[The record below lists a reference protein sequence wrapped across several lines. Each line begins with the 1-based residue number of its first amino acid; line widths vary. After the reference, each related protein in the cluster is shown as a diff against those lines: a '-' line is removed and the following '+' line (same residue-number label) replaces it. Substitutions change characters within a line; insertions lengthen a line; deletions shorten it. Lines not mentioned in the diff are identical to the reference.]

1 MNSRLLQVLAAVLVI
16 AALVAGYM
24 GYQTTSAAQQALEEA
39 KRAAAG
45 AGNAEGQAAVIVLSR
60 PVTKFTTLTAAD
72 LAVDYLKVSPPGTFQ
87 KIEQV
92 VGSTTQIALP
102 SGTIVLPEHFSPG
115 GKVARLLRPGERAVA
130 IAVND
135 VVGGGGFVQPGD
147 MVDILLFLEKQDSR
161 RDSAQIILKSV
172 RVLSFGENLIDVS
185 ASEKTDK
192 DDKDKKQERERSAK
206 TAVLAIAETDVTRL
220 MLASTLGELR
230 LAIVPTE
237 EMHLAINPQPAEAGA
252 DGMKL
257 NAMLPKVELISSVAK
272 PASAVPSQRFFLTDS
287 ALQTASM
294 SSPVKSAHRSSRP
307 ASSTTVVAQQVIIIR
322 GLSTEAT
329 KK

>member
-1 MNSRLLQVLAAVLVI
+1 MNSRLLQLLA
-16 AALVAGYM
+16 AALVVAALIAGYM

-39 KRAAAG
+39 KRATAG
-45 AGNAEGQAAVIVLSR
+45 AGSAEGQAPVVVMSR

-92 VGSTTQIALP
+92 VGSTTQVALP
-102 SGTIVLPEHFSPG
+102 SGAIVVSENFSPG
-115 GKVARLLRPGERAVA
+115 GKVARLLRSGERAVA

-147 MVDILLFLEKQDSR
+147 IVDILLFLEKKDDR
-161 RDSAQIILKSV
+161 RDSAQIILKAV
-172 RVLSFGENLIDVS
+172 RVLSFGEDLIDVS
-185 ASEKTDK
+185 AAEKTDN
-192 DDKDKKQERERSAK
+192 DKALVREQSAK

-220 MLASTLGELR
+220 MLASSMGELR

-237 EMHLAINPQPAEAGA
+237 EMSLAANPQPAEVGA
-252 DGMKL
+252 DGIKL
-257 NAMLPKVELISSVAK
+257 NAMLPKVELVSNAPK
-272 PASAVPSQRFFLTDS
+272 LASGLPSQRLFLTDS
-287 ALQTASM
+287 ALQTI
-294 SSPVKSAHRSSRP
+294 SSPSSAKPASRSSRP
-307 ASSTTVVAQQVIIIR
+307 ATPPATVVAQQVIIIR
-322 GLSTEAT
+322 GLSTEA